1 MQRDSLCHPRS
12 CRGLPPPQRQHYCPP
27 RPRIR
32 VCFRERRGLIAY
44 LASYTPSCSLVFSRV
59 CGCFPPHPTTCC
71 VTITH
76 LSVSRQRPT
85 ASNAAS
91 HHRGAASPTRKP
103 RLTVTRD
110 DQVSGHHLNPHPRT
124 LNKPTPAPQKSSTSR
139 QPRRRPLGAATPLN
153 TQKSST
159 SDHLD
164 DLDDNQ
170 HTRPH
175 PRTPSNTQMSRTID
189 TNDDPHHDP
198 VSGQQ
203 LSPRHRTRT

>member
-1 MQRDSLCHPRS
+1 QRDSLYHPRS
-12 CRGLPPPQRQHYCPP
+12 CRGLPPPQRQQNRPP

-32 VCFRERRGLIAY
+32 VCFREMAWVNGVSGVLH
-44 LASYTPSCSLVFSRV
+44 PFVFFGV
-59 CGCFPPHPTTCC
+59 FPCFPPHPTTCC

-85 ASNAAS
+85 ASPTAS

-139 QPRRRPLGAATPLN
+139 QPRRPRRRPATP
-153 TQKSST
+153 
-159 SDHLD
+159 
-164 DLDDNQ
+164 
-170 HTRPH
+170 P
-175 PRTPSNTQMSRTID
+175 TP
-189 TNDDPHHDP
+189 
-198 VSGQQ
+198 
-203 LSPRHRTRT
+203 